1 MNGKKQTTRPQ
12 ATAAQN
18 NAKTSENGY
27 AIEMI
32 DITKVFP
39 GVVANDGVTLRVKE
53 NEIHAIL
60 GENGAGKSTLMSI
73 LFGLYD
79 PDGGTI
85 KVKGKEVKIRDPNEA
100 TALGIGMVHQH
111 FKLVHN
117 YTVTENIILGM
128 EPRKRDGTVDL
139 ESAGK
144 RVDELSKRYGL
155 SVDSKDIID
164 NITVGMQQRVE
175 ILKILY
181 RNADILIFDEPTAVL
196 TPQEV
201 DELME
206 ILRRLKAE
214 GKTIILITHKLKE
227 IKEAA
232 QRCTVL
238 RRGKYIGTVDVASTT
253 EEEMAEMMVG
263 RAVKFQI
270 DKAPPKIGKVVLKIE
285 DLNVMNTKGLPAVK
299 NLSLEVREG
308 EVLGIAGVDGNGQ
321 SELIQAITGLVPVHS
336 GKIYLD
342 GKDITNASIM
352 ERIEAGVG
360 HVPEDRQK
368 QGLILNFRLD
378 ENVVVKNFYQEP
390 YSSKFGILNFAP
402 ITAEGQ
408 KLIEQFDIRAGQG
421 PATKA
426 KNMSGGNQQKVII
439 AREIELSPHLLVV
452 AQPTRGLDVGAIE
465 YIHKRIIEE
474 RDKGR
479 AILLVSF
486 ELDEIMNLCD
496 RIAAISKG
504 EIVGVVDGATA
515 EERTIGA
522 MMAGI
527 KLKAPQGG
535 A

>member
-1 MNGKKQTTRPQ
+1 
-12 ATAAQN
+12 
-18 NAKTSENGY
+18 
-27 AIEMI
+27 
-32 DITKVFP
+32 
-39 GVVANDGVTLRVKE
+39 
-53 NEIHAIL
+53 
-60 GENGAGKSTLMSI
+60 
-73 LFGLYD
+73 
-79 PDGGTI
+79 
-85 KVKGKEVKIRDPNEA
+85 
-100 TALGIGMVHQH
+100 
-111 FKLVHN
+111 
-117 YTVTENIILGM
+117 
-128 EPRKRDGTVDL
+128 
-139 ESAGK
+139 
-144 RVDELSKRYGL
+144 
-155 SVDSKDIID
+155 
-164 NITVGMQQRVE
+164 
-175 ILKILY
+175 
-181 RNADILIFDEPTAVL
+181 
-196 TPQEV
+196 
-201 DELME
+201 
-206 ILRRLKAE
+206 
-214 GKTIILITHKLKE
+214 
-227 IKEAA
+227 
-232 QRCTVL
+232 
-238 RRGKYIGTVDVASTT
+238 
-253 EEEMAEMMVG
+253 
-263 RAVKFQI
+263 
-270 DKAPPKIGKVVLKIE
+270 
-285 DLNVMNTKGLPAVK
+285 MNTKGLPAVK
-299 NLSLEVREG
+299 DLSLEVREG

-321 SELIQAITGLVPVHS
+321 SELIQAITGLMPVHS
-336 GKIYLD
+336 GKIFLD

-378 ENVVVKNFYQEP
+378 ENVVVKNFYREP
-390 YSSKFGILNFAP
+390 YSSKLGILNFAP
-402 ITAEGQ
+402 ITEEGQ